1 MSHLTK
7 TTRRIIVIVVLV
19 IIALRPQRQPCG
31 APGSCATAPDE
42 KGIYTTFDDIQPSI
56 VSALEYVLDTDIS
69 VYYRR
74 EVQERSVNET

>member
-7 TTRRIIVIVVLV
+7 TTRRIIVTVVLV

-31 APGSCATAPDE
+31 APGYSCATAPDE

-56 VSALEYVLDTDIS
+56 VSALEYMLDTDIA
-69 VYYRR
+69 VYYWR
-74 EVQERSVNET
+74 EVQERNAN